1 LAIILTFMRCLL
13 LHPENRRPTVAD
25 SSLKEKLSS
34 AVKDAM
40 RSKDKDR
47 LVTLRMAQAAVKQIE
62 VDERRE
68 LTDDDVLK
76 VLDKM
81 LKQRRDAAAQYDDAG
96 RGELADKERSEMV
109 IIEEFMPAALSE
121 DDLDAL
127 IRATIN
133 ATGASSMQDM
143 GSVMNEL
150 KPQVLG
156 RVDMGHLS
164 KKVRA
169 ALAG

>member
-1 LAIILTFMRCLL
+1 M
-13 LHPENRRPTVAD
+13 AD

-127 IRATIN
+127 IRETIN
-133 ATGASSMQDM
+133 ATGASGMQAM
-143 GSVMNEL
+143 GNVMNEL

>member
-1 LAIILTFMRCLL
+1 MA
-13 LHPENRRPTVAD
+13 EG
-25 SSLKEKLSS
+25 SLKEQLAS

-40 RSKDKDR
+40 RNKDKLR
-47 LVTLRMAQAAVKQIE
+47 LTTLRMAQAAVKQIE
-62 VDERRE
+62 IDERRE
-68 LTDDDVLK
+68 LSDEDVLK

-81 LKQRRDAAAQYDDAG
+81 LKQRRDAASQYDDAG
-96 RGELADKERSEMV
+96 RPELGDKERAEMV

-121 DDLDAL
+121 DDLDSL
-127 IRATIN
+127 IRSAL
-133 ATGASSMQDM
+133 SSTDAQGMQDM
-143 GSVMNEL
+143 GKVMNEL

-164 KKVRA
+164 QKVRA